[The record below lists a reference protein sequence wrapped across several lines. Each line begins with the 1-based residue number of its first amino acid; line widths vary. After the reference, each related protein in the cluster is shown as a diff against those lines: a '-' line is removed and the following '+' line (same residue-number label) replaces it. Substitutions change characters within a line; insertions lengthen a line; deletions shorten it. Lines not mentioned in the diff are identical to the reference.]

1 MNYKPNKEEE
11 KELYPAAPSQPQVP
25 EQKQFEAPKIDTGAL
40 KSAADVKAAEVAQPE
55 LKGYANLAKNE
66 FKPYTPGD
74 TVTKAQTALDN
85 HVGVGTPQYKSA
97 WDTQIND
104 IVNQI
109 MNREKFSY
117 DVNED
122 ALYDQYADIYKRNA
136 ELMAA
141 DTTGRAAKMTG
152 GYGNSWASTVGASAF
167 AGEMQKL
174 NDKIPE
180 LWELAYSMYN
190 NEGQD
195 LYNKY
200 GLLADR
206 EDEDYG
212 RFRDEVSDFNT
223 ERDYLAGRYDAERGF
238 DYGVFGDDRAYEFDE
253 RWKSIGRRD
262 DITAAENDAAMKLYG
277 YDVDIAEGAADREQT
292 GVISDN
298 NAALDIAGM
307 ESDDYWTGEELGY
320 KYAELGQG
328 DEHFNKTYELEERVH
343 DDNNKLGWAQHDLE
357 GQIAYNDATHAND
370 EFEHS
375 KNMSKASLY
384 AQGGNFEKAAELLG
398 VDAATVEAA
407 YKSDDASKAA
417 NQLGFK
423 DVYEL
428 GTNIDKLVNGYRD
441 SNEKIPAYG
450 SAAVAE
456 MYATSDLTEE
466 QFAAV
471 LKMIQIADPEFD
483 PTPWLDSRLDEHPE

>member
-1 MNYKPNKEEE
+1 MNYKPNKE

-25 EQKQFEAPKIDTGAL
+25 EQRQFEAPKVDTGAL

-97 WDTQIND
+97 WDTRIDD

-122 ALYDQYADIYKRNA
+122 ALYDQFADIYKRNA

-200 GLLADR
+200 GLLAER
-206 EDEDYG
+206 DEQDYG
-212 RFRDEVSDFNT
+212 RFRDDVSDFNA

-277 YDVDIAEGAADREQT
+277 YDVDLADRAADREQA

-307 ESDDYWTGEELGY
+307 ESDNYWAGEELGY

-328 DEHFNKTYELEERVH
+328 DEHFKETHALDLARQ
-343 DDNNKLGWAQHDLE
+343 KLDEQV
-357 GQIAYNDATHAND
+357 AYTNATHANN

-384 AQGGNFEKAAELLG
+384 AQGGNFKKAAELLG
-398 VDAATVEAA
+398 VDEATVKAA

-428 GTNIDKLVNGYRD
+428 GTNIDKLVNGYSY

-456 MYATSDLTEE
+456 MYATSDLNEE

-471 LKMIQIADPEFD
+471 LNMIQIADPEFD
-483 PTPWLDSRLDEHPE
+483 PNAWLDSWLDEHPE